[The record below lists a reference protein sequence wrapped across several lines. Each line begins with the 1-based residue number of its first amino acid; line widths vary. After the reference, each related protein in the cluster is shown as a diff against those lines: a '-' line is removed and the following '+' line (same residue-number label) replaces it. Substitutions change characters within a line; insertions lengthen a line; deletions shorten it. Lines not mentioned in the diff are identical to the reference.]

1 MKYNLK
7 NKLRN
12 ILFLKNLN
20 KKLKNIKVSKV
31 ETSLIV
37 ITAVLI
43 FGFGINKILQIDKS
57 GLFTLKDSILRLVYW
72 LPIFYLILSLSYFGR
87 YLRWRL
93 ILKSFSIGCWS
104 KDDALSWF
112 KGFAL
117 TASPGKIGEI
127 SRIRTT
133 SKELGYSQKI
143 LLISFFFERFLDATA
158 VLIWMAF
165 LIPELILEKL
175 KELLGNNFII
185 LFVFFTIF
193 IFLYLFKKLKKIF
206 IKKWL
211 LITRYLSKTQTI
223 ILFIKTVSTS
233 VCFWG
238 IEAMILWLLVY
249 ILSPN
254 SISQANAI
262 KIYLFSGLAGVFSG
276 LPGGLGVNEAISTIL
291 LQQEGVPTLI
301 ALSISILRRLIT
313 IWSVTFVSIILSI
326 KTNRLK

>member
-1 MKYNLK
+1 M
-7 NKLRN
+7 
-12 ILFLKNLN
+12 FLKNLN

-31 ETSLIV
+31 ETFLIV
-37 ITAVLI
+37 FTAVLI

-57 GLFTLKDSILRLVYW
+57 GLFTLKDSILKLVYW

-211 LITRYLSKTQTI
+211 LITSYLSKTQTI

-313 IWSVTFVSIILSI
+313 IWSITFVSIILSI
-326 KTNRLK
+326 KTNRQK

>member
-1 MKYNLK
+1 M
-7 NKLRN
+7 
-12 ILFLKNLN
+12 FLKNLN
-20 KKLKNIKVSKV
+20 KKLKNIKFYKF
-31 ETSLIV
+31 ETFLIV
-37 ITAVLI
+37 TIAALI
-43 FGFGINKILQIDKS
+43 FCFGINKILQIDKS
-57 GLFTLKDSILRLVYW
+57 GLLTLKDSILRLVYW

-93 ILKSFSIGCWS
+93 ILKSFSVGCWS

-127 SRIRTT
+127 SRIRITN
-133 SKELGYSQKI
+133 KELGYSQKI

-165 LIPELILEKL
+165 LIPELILEKF

-193 IFLYLFKKLKKIF
+193 ICLYLFKKLKKIF
-206 IKKWL
+206 KKKWL
-211 LITRYLSKTQTI
+211 FITSYLSKKQTI

-262 KIYLFSGLAGVFSG
+262 KIYLFSGLAGVLSG
-276 LPGGLGVNEAISTIL
+276 LPGGLGVNEATSTIL

-313 IWSVTFVSIILSI
+313 IWSITFMSIILSI